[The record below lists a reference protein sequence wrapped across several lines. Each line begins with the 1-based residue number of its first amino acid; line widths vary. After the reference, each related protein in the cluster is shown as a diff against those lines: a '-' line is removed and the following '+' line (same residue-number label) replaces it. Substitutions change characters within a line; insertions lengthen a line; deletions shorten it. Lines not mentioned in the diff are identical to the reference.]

1 MRWPIH
7 YSFLNFFTII
17 VDRVEGKYAVCEFP
31 DEKMRDIL
39 LSKFPCKVHEKEHY
53 IAFVDYRGEMH
64 IVQKCNKP
72 KKPATKIPNK
82 LIRF

>member
-1 MRWPIH
+1 MRKPFK
-7 YSFLNFFTII
+7 YSFLNFFTIT

-39 LSKFPCKVHEKEHY
+39 LSEFPCKVHDKEHY
-53 IAFVDYRGEMH
+53 IVFVDYRGDRH
-64 IVQKCNKP
+64 IVQKFNKP
-72 KKPATKIPNK
+72 RRKPPIPSR